1 MMLGVCMSCKDIIK
15 KNVATKSLLDAAYN
29 IYMAF
34 YSMRTK
40 VSAGG
45 MILSGDRNAYI
56 TLD

>member
-1 MMLGVCMSCKDIIK
+1 MSCKDIIFK
-15 KNVATKSLLDAAYN
+15 KLAAKSLLDAAYN